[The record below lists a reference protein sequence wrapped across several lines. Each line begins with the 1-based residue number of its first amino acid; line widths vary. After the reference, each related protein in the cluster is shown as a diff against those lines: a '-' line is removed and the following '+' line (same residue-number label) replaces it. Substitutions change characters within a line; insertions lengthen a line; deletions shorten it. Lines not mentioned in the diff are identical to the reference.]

1 MWMSQLR
8 RQTAPVLLAL
18 ALSACSQHEQPAA
31 PNPTPASGVT
41 PATLGSTAVPALDV
55 QLISERLGT
64 TPRALPGGALSV
76 TLPRSGVSI
85 KVEGSP
91 AAGALNTELLFQPAT
106 EGAAVSGS
114 VELLEDEVNPVL
126 DTLLAHGIRVVGLY
140 NRFLYDEPRVLVLRF
155 EGQGN
160 PALLASGVQSISSVL
175 RDARLRSSQPLRELP
190 GEAPQPGTLDA
201 VALGSV
207 LGVTATVSDGVVA
220 LELPRPAGAAPAI
233 GTPSGPLLRAS
244 LSGSDLHA
252 ALSGTFVLAA
262 RELVGTL
269 AALRTANVHL
279 VGLVPQD
286 TPGNTRW
293 FALHFRGKNNSL
305 ALVRGLALALQARAD
320 AR

>member
-1 MWMSQLR
+1 MSMSPFR
-8 RQTAPVLLAL
+8 RQPGAVLLAL
-18 ALSACSQHEQPAA
+18 VLSACSQHEQPTATGSA
-31 PNPTPASGVT
+31 RATGVT
-41 PATLGSTAVPALDV
+41 PATPVSTAVPALDL

-76 TLPRSGVSI
+76 TLPRGGVSI
-85 KVEGSP
+85 KVEGTP
-91 AAGALNTELLFQPAT
+91 LAGALNTELLFQPAAD
-106 EGAAVSGS
+106 GAAVSGS
-114 VELLEDEVNPVL
+114 VELLEDEVSPVL
-126 DTLLAHGIRVVGLY
+126 DTLIAHGIRVVGLY

-175 RDARLRSSQPLRELP
+175 RDARLRSKQPLRELP
-190 GEAPQPGTLDA
+190 GEAPEPGTLDA
-201 VALGSV
+201 GALGSV
-207 LGVTATVSDGVVA
+207 LGVTASLSDGVLS
-220 LELPRPAGAAPAI
+220 LEVPRPADAAAAT

-244 LSGSDLHA
+244 LSGSDLRA

-262 RELVGTL
+262 REVLATL

-305 ALVRGLALALQARAD
+305 ALARGLALALQARAG